1 MNKGYSCGAPEWGIM
16 MEVWLWICI
25 GILAVVI
32 VALLLKIH
40 MLKKAAKEIED
51 AFADRLV
58 TDTNTRID
66 ISSGDRSMR
75 RLAVA
80 VNRELGKLR
89 AERLRFQQGD
99 TELKQAVT
107 NISHDLRT
115 PLTAICGYL
124 DLLEEEE
131 KPENV
136 ERYLAIIRNRSDMLI
151 RLTEELFRYSV
162 IHSREK
168 ELAREPVVINHVL
181 EQSVAAFYT
190 ALREHSIIPRIQ
202 MPEEK
207 VIRMLD
213 GAALSRVCSNLIHNA
228 IKYSDGDLDVTL
240 EPTGEIMFANT
251 AQGLDEVQAGKLF
264 DRFYTVETA
273 RRSTGLG
280 LAIARDLVEQMEG
293 TITAEYEDGRLGI
306 RLFFPDSPGKRE

>member
-1 MNKGYSCGAPEWGIM
+1 
-16 MEVWLWICI
+16 MEVWLWLSVCTA
-25 GILAVVI
+25 ILAVV
-32 VALLLKIH
+32 VLALLLKLY
-40 MLKKAAKEIED
+40 MLKKAAREIED
-51 AFADRLV
+51 AFADRLE

-75 RLAVA
+75 RLADA
-80 VNRELGKLR
+80 VNRGLGRLR

-124 DLLEEEE
+124 DLLVYEE
-131 KPENV
+131 KTESV
-136 ERYLAIIRNRSDMLI
+136 EQYVAIIRNRSDMLI
-151 RLTEELFRYSV
+151 RLTEELFRYSM
-162 IHSREK
+162 IHSGER

-181 EQSVAAFYT
+181 EQSVAAFYS
-190 ALREHSIIPRIQ
+190 ALRERDIVPRIQ
-202 MPEEK
+202 MPEQR

-228 IKYSDGDLDVTL
+228 IRYSDGDLDVTL
-240 EPTGEIMFANT
+240 KTTGEIIFANT
-251 AQGLDEVQAGKLF
+251 AEGLDEVQAGKLF

-280 LAIARDLVEQMEG
+280 LAIARDLVGQMGG
-293 TITAEYEDGRLGI
+293 TITSEYEGGRLSI
-306 RLFFPDSPGKRE
+306 RLLFSDGQGKRE

>member
-1 MNKGYSCGAPEWGIM
+1 
-16 MEVWLWICI
+16 MEVWLWLSVCTA
-25 GILAVVI
+25 ILAVV
-32 VALLLKIH
+32 VLALLLKLY

-75 RLAVA
+75 RLADA

-131 KPENV
+131 KTESV
-136 ERYLAIIRNRSDMLI
+136 EQYVAIIRNRSDMLI
-151 RLTEELFRYSV
+151 RLTEELFRYSM
-162 IHSREK
+162 IHSGER

-181 EQSVAAFYT
+181 EQSVAAFYS
-190 ALREHSIIPRIQ
+190 ALRERDIVPRIQ
-202 MPEEK
+202 MPEQR

-228 IKYSDGDLDVTL
+228 IRYSDGDLDVTL
-240 EPTGEIMFANT
+240 KTTGEIIFANT
-251 AQGLDEVQAGKLF
+251 AEGLDEVQAGKLF

-280 LAIARDLVEQMEG
+280 LAIARDLVGQMGG
-293 TITAEYEDGRLGI
+293 TITSEYEGGRLSI
-306 RLFFPDSPGKRE
+306 RLLFSDGQGKRE

>member
-1 MNKGYSCGAPEWGIM
+1 
-16 MEVWLWICI
+16 MEVWLWLLVCTA
-25 GILAVVI
+25 ILAVV
-32 VALLLKIH
+32 VLALLLKIH

-51 AFADRLV
+51 AFADRLE

-75 RLAVA
+75 RLADA
-80 VNRELGKLR
+80 VNRELGRLR

-124 DLLEEEE
+124 DMLEEEE

-136 ERYLAIIRNRSDMLI
+136 ERYVAIIRNRSDMLI
-151 RLTEELFRYSV
+151 RLTEELFRYSI

-190 ALREHSIIPRIQ
+190 ALRERNIIPRIQ

-213 GAALSRVCSNLIHNA
+213 RSALSRVCSNLIHNA
-228 IKYSDGDLDVTL
+228 IKYSDGDLEVTL
-240 EPTGEIMFANT
+240 EPTGEIIFANT
-251 AQGLDEVQAGKLF
+251 AEGLDEVQAGRLF

-280 LAIARDLVEQMEG
+280 LAIARNLVEQMGG
-293 TITAEYEDGRLGI
+293 TITSEYEDGRLSI
-306 RLFFPDSPGKRE
+306 RLLFSDSLGKRE

>member
-75 RLAVA
+75 RLADA

-190 ALREHSIIPRIQ
+190 ALREHGIIPRIQ
-202 MPEEK
+202 IPEEK

-280 LAIARDLVEQMEG
+280 LAIARDLVEQMGG

>member
-1 MNKGYSCGAPEWGIM
+1 
-16 MEVWLWICI
+16 MEVWLWLLVCTA
-25 GILAVVI
+25 ILAVV
-32 VALLLKIH
+32 VLALLLKIH

-51 AFADRLV
+51 ALADRLE

-75 RLAVA
+75 RLADA
-80 VNRELGKLR
+80 VNRELGRLR

-136 ERYLAIIRNRSDMLI
+136 ERYVAIIRNRSDMLI
-151 RLTEELFRYSV
+151 RLTEELFRYSI

-181 EQSVAAFYT
+181 EQSVAAYYT
-190 ALREHSIIPRIQ
+190 ALRERNIIPRIQ

-213 GAALSRVCSNLIHNA
+213 RSALSRVCSNLIHNA

-240 EPTGEIMFANT
+240 EPTGEIIFANT
-251 AQGLDEVQAGKLF
+251 AEGLDEVQAGRLF

-280 LAIARDLVEQMEG
+280 LAIARNLVEQMGG
-293 TITAEYEDGRLGI
+293 TITSEYEDGRLSI
-306 RLFFPDSPGKRE
+306 RLLFSDGPGKRE

>member
-1 MNKGYSCGAPEWGIM
+1 
-16 MEVWLWICI
+16 MEVWLWLSVCTA
-25 GILAVVI
+25 ILAVV
-32 VALLLKIH
+32 VLALLLKIH

-75 RLAVA
+75 RLADA

-136 ERYLAIIRNRSDMLI
+136 ERYVAIIRNRSDMLI
-151 RLTEELFRYSV
+151 RLTEELFRYTV

-181 EQSVAAFYT
+181 EQSVAVFYT
-190 ALREHSIIPRIQ
+190 ALREHNIIPRIQ

-228 IKYSDGDLDVTL
+228 IKYSHGDLDVTL

-251 AQGLDEVQAGKLF
+251 AEGLDEVRAGRLF

-280 LAIARDLVEQMEG
+280 LAIARNLVEQMGG
-293 TITAEYEDGRLGI
+293 TITSEYEDGRLSI
-306 RLFFPDSPGKRE
+306 RLFFPDGSGKRE

>member
-1 MNKGYSCGAPEWGIM
+1 
-16 MEVWLWICI
+16 MEVWLWLLVCTA
-25 GILAVVI
+25 ILAVV
-32 VALLLKIH
+32 VLALLLKIH

-51 AFADRLV
+51 AFADRLE

-75 RLAVA
+75 RLADA

-89 AERLRFQQGD
+89 AERLQFQQGD

-136 ERYLAIIRNRSDMLI
+136 ERYVAIIRNRSDMLI
-151 RLTEELFRYSV
+151 RLTEELFRYSI

-181 EQSVAAFYT
+181 EQSVAAYYT
-190 ALREHSIIPRIQ
+190 AFRERNIIPRIQ

-213 GAALSRVCSNLIHNA
+213 RSALSRVCSNLIHNA
-228 IKYSDGDLDVTL
+228 IKYSDGDLRVELTPGGKVKFSNRCRAL
-240 EPTGEIMFANT
+240 TGV
-251 AQGLDEVQAGKLF
+251 EVGKLF
-264 DRFYTVETA
+264 DRFYTVEAA
-273 RRSTGLG
+273 RKSTGLG
-280 LAIARDLVEQMEG
+280 LSIARALCERMGGELV
-293 TITAEYEDGRLGI
+293 AEYIDGSLVMTADFSEAGT
-306 RLFFPDSPGKRE
+306 GQ

>member
-75 RLAVA
+75 RLADA

-131 KPENV
+131 KPESV

-202 MPEEK
+202 IPEEK

-228 IKYSDGDLDVTL
+228 IKYSDGDLDLTL
-240 EPTGEIMFANT
+240 EPTGEIMFANS

-280 LAIARDLVEQMEG
+280 LAIARDLVEQMGG

-306 RLFFPDSPGKRE
+306 RLFFPDSPRKRE

>member
-75 RLAVA
+75 RLADA

-131 KPENV
+131 KPESV

-168 ELAREPVVINHVL
+168 ELAQEPVVINHVL

-202 MPEEK
+202 IPEEK

-240 EPTGEIMFANT
+240 EPTGEIMFANS

-280 LAIARDLVEQMEG
+280 LAIARDLVEQMGG

-306 RLFFPDSPGKRE
+306 CLFFPDSPRKRE

>member
-1 MNKGYSCGAPEWGIM
+1 
-16 MEVWLWICI
+16 MEVWLWLSVCTA
-25 GILAVVI
+25 ILAVV
-32 VALLLKIH
+32 VLALLLKIH

-75 RLAVA
+75 RLADA
-80 VNRELGKLR
+80 VNRELGILR

-136 ERYLAIIRNRSDMLI
+136 ERYVAIIRNRSDMLI
-151 RLTEELFRYSV
+151 RLTEELFRYTV

-181 EQSVAAFYT
+181 EQSVAMFYM
-190 ALREHSIIPRIQ
+190 ALREHNIIPRIQ

-240 EPTGEIMFANT
+240 EPTGEIIFANT
-251 AQGLDEVQAGKLF
+251 AEGLDEVRAGRLF

-280 LAIARDLVEQMEG
+280 LAIARNLVEQMGG
-293 TITAEYEDGRLGI
+293 TITSEYEDGRLSI
-306 RLFFPDSPGKRE
+306 RLFFPDSSGKRE

>member
-1 MNKGYSCGAPEWGIM
+1 
-16 MEVWLWICI
+16 MEVWLWLLVCTA
-25 GILAVVI
+25 ILALVVL
-32 VALLLKIH
+32 ALLLKIH

-51 AFADRLV
+51 AFADRLE

-75 RLAVA
+75 RLADA

-89 AERLRFQQGD
+89 AERLQFQQGD

-136 ERYLAIIRNRSDMLI
+136 ERYVAIIRNRSDMLI
-151 RLTEELFRYSV
+151 RLTEELFRYSI

-181 EQSVAAFYT
+181 EQSVAAYYT
-190 ALREHSIIPRIQ
+190 AFRERNIIPRIQ

-213 GAALSRVCSNLIHNA
+213 RSALSRVCSNLIHNA

-240 EPTGEIMFANT
+240 EPTGEIIFANT
-251 AQGLDEVQAGKLF
+251 AEGLDEVQAGRLF

-280 LAIARDLVEQMEG
+280 LAIARNLVEQMGG
-293 TITAEYEDGRLGI
+293 TITSEYEDGRLSI
-306 RLFFPDSPGKRE
+306 RLLFSDGPGKRE

>member
-1 MNKGYSCGAPEWGIM
+1 
-16 MEVWLWICI
+16 MEVWLWLSVCTA
-25 GILAVVI
+25 ILAVV
-32 VALLLKIH
+32 VLALLLKLY
-40 MLKKAAKEIED
+40 MLKKAAREIED
-51 AFADRLV
+51 AFADRLE

-107 NISHDLRT
+107 NIPHDLRT

>member
-1 MNKGYSCGAPEWGIM
+1 
-16 MEVWLWICI
+16 MEVWLWLLVCTA
-25 GILAVVI
+25 ILAVV
-32 VALLLKIH
+32 VLALLLKIH

-51 AFADRLV
+51 AFADRLE

-75 RLAVA
+75 RLADA
-80 VNRELGKLR
+80 VNRELGRLR

-124 DLLEEEE
+124 DMLEEEE

-136 ERYLAIIRNRSDMLI
+136 ERYVAIIRNRSDMLI
-151 RLTEELFRYSV
+151 RLTEELFRYSI

-190 ALREHSIIPRIQ
+190 ALRERNIIPLIQ
-202 MPEEK
+202 MPKEK

-213 GAALSRVCSNLIHNA
+213 RSALSRVCSNLIHNA

-240 EPTGEIMFANT
+240 EPTGEIIFANT
-251 AQGLDEVQAGKLF
+251 ADGLDEVQAGRLF

-280 LAIARDLVEQMEG
+280 LAIARNLVEQMGG
-293 TITAEYEDGRLGI
+293 TITSEYEDGRLSI
-306 RLFFPDSPGKRE
+306 RLLFSDGPGKRE

>member
-75 RLAVA
+75 RLADA

-131 KPENV
+131 KPESV

-168 ELAREPVVINHVL
+168 ELAQEPVVINHVL

-280 LAIARDLVEQMEG
+280 LAIARDLVEQMGG

-306 RLFFPDSPGKRE
+306 CLFFPDSPRKRE

>member
-1 MNKGYSCGAPEWGIM
+1 
-16 MEVWLWICI
+16 MEVWLWLLVCTA
-25 GILAVVI
+25 ILAVV
-32 VALLLKIH
+32 VLALLLKIH

-51 AFADRLV
+51 AFADRLE

-75 RLAVA
+75 RLADA
-80 VNRELGKLR
+80 VNRELGRLR

-136 ERYLAIIRNRSDMLI
+136 ERYVAIIRNRSDMLI
-151 RLTEELFRYSV
+151 RLTEELFRYSI

-181 EQSVAAFYT
+181 EQSVAAYYT
-190 ALREHSIIPRIQ
+190 ALRERNIIPRIQ

-213 GAALSRVCSNLIHNA
+213 RSALSRVCSNLIHNA

-240 EPTGEIMFANT
+240 EPTGEIIFANT
-251 AQGLDEVQAGKLF
+251 AEGLDEVQAGRLF

-280 LAIARDLVEQMEG
+280 LAIARNLVEQMGG
-293 TITAEYEDGRLGI
+293 TITSEYEDGRLSI
-306 RLFFPDSPGKRE
+306 RLLFSDGPGKRE

>member
-1 MNKGYSCGAPEWGIM
+1 
-16 MEVWLWICI
+16 MEVWLWLSVCI
-25 GILAVVI
+25 AILAVV
-32 VALLLKIH
+32 VLVFLLKIH

-75 RLAVA
+75 RLADA

-136 ERYLAIIRNRSDMLI
+136 ERYVAIIRNRSDMLI

-202 MPEEK
+202 IPEEK

-240 EPTGEIMFANT
+240 EPTGEIMFANS

-273 RRSTGLG
+273 GRSTGLG
-280 LAIARDLVEQMEG
+280 LAIARDLVEQMGG

-306 RLFFPDSPGKRE
+306 RLFFPDSPRKRE

>member
-1 MNKGYSCGAPEWGIM
+1 
-16 MEVWLWICI
+16 MEVWLWLSVCTA
-25 GILAVVI
+25 ILAVV
-32 VALLLKIH
+32 VLALLLKIH

-75 RLAVA
+75 RLADA
-80 VNRELGKLR
+80 VNRELGILR

-124 DLLEEEE
+124 DLLEEVE

-136 ERYLAIIRNRSDMLI
+136 ERYVAIIRNRSDMLI
-151 RLTEELFRYSV
+151 RLTEELFRYTV

-181 EQSVAAFYT
+181 EQSVAVFYT
-190 ALREHSIIPRIQ
+190 ALREQNIIPRIQ

-240 EPTGEIMFANT
+240 EPTGEIIFANR
-251 AQGLDEVQAGKLF
+251 AEGLDEVRAGRLF

-280 LAIARDLVEQMEG
+280 LAIARNLVEQMGG
-293 TITAEYEDGRLGI
+293 TITSEYEDGRLSI
-306 RLFFPDSPGKRE
+306 RLFFPDSSGKRE

>member
-1 MNKGYSCGAPEWGIM
+1 
-16 MEVWLWICI
+16 MEVWLWLLVCTA
-25 GILAVVI
+25 ILAVV
-32 VALLLKIH
+32 VLALLLKIH

-51 AFADRLV
+51 AFADRLE

-75 RLAVA
+75 RLADA
-80 VNRELGKLR
+80 VNRELGRLR
-89 AERLRFQQGD
+89 AERLQFQQGD

-136 ERYLAIIRNRSDMLI
+136 ERYVAIIRNRSDMLI
-151 RLTEELFRYSV
+151 RLTEELFRYSI

-190 ALREHSIIPRIQ
+190 ALRERNIIPRIQ

-213 GAALSRVCSNLIHNA
+213 RSALSRVCSNLIHNA

-240 EPTGEIMFANT
+240 EPTGEIIFANT
-251 AQGLDEVQAGKLF
+251 AEGLDEVQAGRLF

-280 LAIARDLVEQMEG
+280 LAIARNLVEQMGG
-293 TITAEYEDGRLGI
+293 TITSEYEDGRLSI
-306 RLFFPDSPGKRE
+306 RLLFSDGPGKRE

>member
-1 MNKGYSCGAPEWGIM
+1 
-16 MEVWLWICI
+16 MEVWLWLSVCTA
-25 GILAVVI
+25 ILAVV
-32 VALLLKIH
+32 VLALLLKIH
-40 MLKKAAKEIED
+40 MLKKAAREIED
-51 AFADRLV
+51 AFADRLE

-75 RLAVA
+75 RLADA
-80 VNRELGKLR
+80 VNRELGRLR

-136 ERYLAIIRNRSDMLI
+136 ERYVAIIRNRSDMLI
-151 RLTEELFRYSV
+151 RLTEELFRYSI

-190 ALREHSIIPRIQ
+190 ALRERNIIPRIQ

-213 GAALSRVCSNLIHNA
+213 RSALSRVCSNLIHNA
-228 IKYSDGDLDVTL
+228 IKYSDGDLEVTL
-240 EPTGEIMFANT
+240 EPTGEIIFANT
-251 AQGLDEVQAGKLF
+251 AEGLGEVQAGRLF

-280 LAIARDLVEQMEG
+280 LAIARDLVGQMGG
-293 TITAEYEDGRLGI
+293 TITSEYEDGRLSI
-306 RLFFPDSPGKRE
+306 RLFFPDGPGKRE

>member
-1 MNKGYSCGAPEWGIM
+1 
-16 MEVWLWICI
+16 MEVWLWLSVCI
-25 GILAVVI
+25 AILAMVVL
-32 VALLLKIH
+32 ALLLKIH
-40 MLKKAAKEIED
+40 LLKKAAKEIED

>member
-1 MNKGYSCGAPEWGIM
+1 

-32 VALLLKIH
+32 MALMRKIY
-40 MLKKAAKEIED
+40 MLKKAAEEIEN
-51 AFADRLV
+51 AFADRLK
-58 TDTNTRID
+58 TDTNTLID

-75 RLAVA
+75 RLANA
-80 VNRELGKLR
+80 VNRELRKLR

-99 TELKQAVT
+99 TELKHAVT

-131 KPENV
+131 KPETV
-136 ERYLAIIRNRSDMLI
+136 ERYLAVIRNRSEMLI
-151 RLTEELFRYSV
+151 RLTEELFRYSM
-162 IHSREK
+162 IHSK
-168 ELAREPVVINHVL
+168 ENEMVREPVVINHVL
-181 EQSVAAFYT
+181 EQSAAAFYT
-190 ALREHSIIPRIQ
+190 ALHERKIIPHIQ

-213 GAALSRVCSNLIHNA
+213 RSALSRVCSNLIHNA
-228 IKYSDGDLDVTL
+228 IKYSDGDLDITL
-240 EPTGEIMFANT
+240 HRTGELIFTNT
-251 AQGLDEVQAGKLF
+251 AAALDEVHAGKLF

-280 LAIARDLVEQMEG
+280 LAIARNLVEQMNG
-293 TITAEYEDGRLGI
+293 TINAKYEDGRLSI
-306 RLFFPDSPGKRE
+306 CIFFPDVNM

>member
-1 MNKGYSCGAPEWGIM
+1 
-16 MEVWLWICI
+16 MEVWLWLLVCTA
-25 GILAVVI
+25 ILAVV
-32 VALLLKIH
+32 VLALLLKIH

-51 AFADRLV
+51 DFADRLE

-75 RLAVA
+75 RLADA
-80 VNRELGKLR
+80 VNRELGRLR

-136 ERYLAIIRNRSDMLI
+136 ERYVAIIRNRSDMLI
-151 RLTEELFRYSV
+151 RLTEELFRYSI

-181 EQSVAAFYT
+181 EQSVAAYYT
-190 ALREHSIIPRIQ
+190 ALRERNIIPRIQ

-213 GAALSRVCSNLIHNA
+213 RSALSRVCSNLIHNA

-240 EPTGEIMFANT
+240 EPTGEIIFANT
-251 AQGLDEVQAGKLF
+251 AEGLDEVQAGRLF

-280 LAIARDLVEQMEG
+280 LAIARNLVEQMGG
-293 TITAEYEDGRLGI
+293 TITSEYEDGRLSI
-306 RLFFPDSPGKRE
+306 RLLFSDGPGKRE